1 MEWILTIIQAYIN
14 VKAVMVAVVLT
25 QLVKRFLPSVP
36 ATNDVPLKWW
46 QKFSVKDG
54 PILTRIIPLL
64 PVLFAFIVTFFL
76 EHDSTYTAEDAVR
89 GIASGGFA
97 GYTYSTTKTMIFG
110 E

>member
-1 MEWILTIIQAYIN
+1 MEWVLTIIQAYIN

-36 ATNDVPLKWW
+36 ATNGSPLKWW
-46 QKFSVKDG
+46 EKFAVKEG
-54 PILTRIIPLL
+54 PVLTRIVPLL
-64 PVLFAFIVTFFL
+64 PVFFAFIVTFFL
-76 EHDSTYTAEDAVR
+76 ERDTSYTAEDAVR